1 MPMTDE
7 RCQRCCANCRFA
19 MPVEHK
25 GEPLLVCP
33 YRQERRG
40 RLAVVE
46 PQEGCP
52 AFRER
57 VRLKE
62 GPGDQTCA
70 IPLVNM
76 DGLCAL
82 VDAADYEWLSRFT
95 WRATSGGGETFYAYT
110 RCKGKM
116 CFMHRMIMNPPAGMV
131 VDHKNRDGLD
141 NHRVNLRN
149 ATRGQNNIN
158 RAWDNG
164 VSGFRGVY
172 PCGDKWGAR
181 IGYQRRLLHIGVFDD
196 PAEAARAYDR
206 KAIELHGEFACL
218 NFPQEARGR
227 IVCLGGTARVCP
239 AAVAR
244 VRRMLCGSSQRPL
257 APSAYAEAILFLHG
271 ACPCRA
277 EEEPARPVFLRAGER
292 HSGLLSGL
300 ATARSVHT
308 GCLVFT
314 GHYFSLG
321 PSASRACRCHP
332 ERAGGRAPCIPVTSR
347 WVPPW
352 ARGPPSW
359 AWGSTQKPD
368 EPESFRERCR
378 VANDAIVANALS
390 RNFARALFGHC
401 YFSSTDQ

>member
-1 MPMTDE
+1 
-7 RCQRCCANCRFA
+7 

-25 GEPLLVCP
+25 GEPLLICP

-57 VRLKE
+57 VRPKE
-62 GPGDQTCA
+62 ESGEGTCV

-82 VDAADYEWLSRFT
+82 VDAADYEWLSRHT
-95 WRATSGGGETFYAYT
+95 WRAVCTTGGTFYACTY
-110 RCKGKM
+110 CEGKL
-116 CFMHRMIMNPPAGMV
+116 CFMHRMIANPPAGMV
-131 VDHKNRDGLD
+131 VDHKNRSGLD
-141 NHRVNLRN
+141 NHRINLRH

-158 RAWDNG
+158 RVCDAG

-172 PCGDKWGAR
+172 PCGDKWGAK
-181 IGYQRRLLHIGVFDD
+181 IGHQRRTLHIGVFDD

-218 NFPQEARGR
+218 NFPEEAGRR
-227 IVCLGGTARVCP
+227 IVCLSGMARVCP

-244 VRRMLCGSSQRPL
+244 VRRMLRRSSLGPL
-257 APSAYAEAILFLHG
+257 APSACAGAIPLLHG
-271 ACPCRA
+271 ACPCR
-277 EEEPARPVFLRAGER
+277 EEEEAAVPVFLRAGER
-292 HSGLLSGL
+292 HCGLLSHL
-300 ATARSVHT
+300 AAAQLLHV
-308 GCLVFT
+308 GPLAFT
-314 GHYFSLG
+314 RHGFSLG
-321 PSASRACRCHP
+321 PSAKGAWGSPTRNYALGPPRRCHP
-332 ERAGGRAPCIPVTSR
+332 EGVGGRPPGIPVASR
-347 WVPPW
+347 WVPLW

-359 AWGSTQKPD
+359 ASGNMQKPD
-368 EPESFRERCR
+368 EP
-378 VANDAIVANALS
+378 
-390 RNFARALFGHC
+390 

>member
-19 MPVEHK
+19 MPVEHQ

-33 YRQERRG
+33 YRQECRG

-46 PQEGCP
+46 PQEACP

-57 VRLKE
+57 VRPKE
-62 GPGDQTCA
+62 GSGQESCA

-82 VDAADYEWLSRFT
+82 VDAADYEWLSRYT
-95 WRATSGGGETFYAYT
+95 WRAMSSGGGTFYART
-110 RCKGKM
+110 RCNGKW

-131 VDHKNRDGLD
+131 VDHKNRYGLD
-141 NHRVNLRN
+141 NHRINLRH

-158 RAWDNG
+158 RACDAS

-172 PCGDKWGAR
+172 PCGDKWGAK
-181 IGYQRRLLHIGVFDD
+181 IGHQRRTLHIGVFDD

-218 NFPQEARGR
+218 NFPEEVERR
-227 IVCLGGTARVCP
+227 IVCLSGIARVCP

-244 VRRMLCGSSQRPL
+244 VRRMLHRSSLGPL
-257 APSAYAEAILFLHG
+257 APSACAGAMPFLHG
-271 ACPCRA
+271 ACPCRV
-277 EEEPARPVFLRAGER
+277 EEEAAAPVFLRAGEK

-300 ATARSVHT
+300 AAAQLLQVGRPVFARH
-308 GCLVFT
+308 C
-314 GHYFSLG
+314 FSLG
-321 PSASRACRCHP
+321 PSAREPWGSPTRNYALGPPSRCHP
-332 ERAGGRAPCIPVTSR
+332 ERVGGPAPCIAVALR
-347 WVPPW
+347 WVPLW
-352 ARGPPSW
+352 ARGPPSR
-359 AWGSTQKPD
+359 AWGNTQKPD
-368 EPESFRERCR
+368 EPESSPGTTPR
-378 VANDAIVANALS
+378 
-390 RNFARALFGHC
+390 G
-401 YFSSTDQ
+401 